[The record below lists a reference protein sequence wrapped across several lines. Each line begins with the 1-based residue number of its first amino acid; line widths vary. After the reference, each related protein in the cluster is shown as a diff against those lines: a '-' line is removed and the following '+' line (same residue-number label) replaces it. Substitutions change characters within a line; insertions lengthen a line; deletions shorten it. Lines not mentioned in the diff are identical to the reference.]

1 MPNIICH
8 LPNGNFLE
16 WSTVVDAPT
25 TYGVPRPEFD
35 EYCRKRY
42 GNRYFETEHETRM
55 DLAVE
60 HGTSSRVPRPTSL
73 AELVEHN
80 RAGPNEEC
88 LRLEEILARFGQLPA
103 DYRGDEGGEEL
114 DPDGFQVIDSTT
126 HETIGHAENEIL
138 TWKVA
143 RQIKARFPKADEVI
157 IVAVVRDEVA
167 AELEGGLK
175 PYLVDRLPG

>member
-42 GNRYFETEHETRM
+42 GNRYFEQEHETRM
-55 DLAVE
+55 DLAMT

-88 LRLEEILARFGQLPA
+88 ISLEDIIARFGALPE
-103 DYRGDEGGEEL
+103 DYRWGEGGEEH
-114 DPDGFQVIDSTT
+114 DPHGFQVIDSTT
-126 HETIGHAENEIL
+126 HEPIGHAENEIL

-143 RQIKARFPKADEVI
+143 RQIKARFPTSDEVI
-157 IVAVVRDEVA
+157 IIAVMRDDVE
-167 AELEGGLK
+167 AELEGGLRTC
-175 PYLVDRLPG
+175 LIDRLPD